1 MENGNNRID
10 NTDGVL
16 PVCGAPPQEED
27 APSGAQL
34 HSGRRP
40 FVVHDFDTPRDR
52 DMAVFTA
59 ARKLSQYIFVITEK
73 SPKKLRWSI
82 ISRLQNA
89 SVDVVENL
97 YRANCERGE
106 RREEF
111 QKQARVSLRLV
122 DFFAEAARTM
132 QAINMR
138 QTEIIARHLAD
149 VDKLL
154 SGWIRS
160 TRK

>member
-1 MENGNNRID
+1 MANEDNGREIRRETASAVD
-10 NTDGVL
+10 PEAESL
-16 PVCGAPPQEED
+16 PAGAE
-27 APSGAQL
+27 L
-34 HSGRRP
+34 HSGRKQ
-40 FVVHDFDTPRDR
+40 FIVHDFDPPRDK

-59 ARKLSQYIFVITEK
+59 ARKLSQYVFVITEK

-82 ISRLQNA
+82 VSRLQNA
-89 SVDVVENL
+89 TVDVIENL

-122 DFFAEAARTM
+122 DFFSEAARTM

-138 QTEIIARHLAD
+138 QTEIIAKHIGE

-160 TRK
+160 TKNK